1 MRILYGKLM
10 QRSCVLMKK
19 IVEYLTNLWYSLI
32 RIEEVEE
39 VFNMPSMVMKSIYEK
54 TFDTL
59 GDEVTVGKK

>member
-1 MRILYGKLM
+1 
-10 QRSCVLMKK
+10 MKK

-32 RIEEVEE
+32 RVEEVEE